1 MPANSRW
8 DLIRRLRV
16 NRYKFKYRTSLVLLT
31 QTLWLSWDVVADAG
45 SLCDIYIYV
54 VIREK
59 IKQMLYEYILTARE
73 NIIVVLQPFLNTLF
87 IRTRNFK
94 FSSVL

>member
-1 MPANSRW
+1 M
-8 DLIRRLRV
+8 
-16 NRYKFKYRTSLVLLT
+16 
-31 QTLWLSWDVVADAG
+31 SWQMQALYV
-45 SLCDIYIYV
+45 IYIYV

-87 IRTRNFK
+87 YQN
-94 FSSVL
+94 